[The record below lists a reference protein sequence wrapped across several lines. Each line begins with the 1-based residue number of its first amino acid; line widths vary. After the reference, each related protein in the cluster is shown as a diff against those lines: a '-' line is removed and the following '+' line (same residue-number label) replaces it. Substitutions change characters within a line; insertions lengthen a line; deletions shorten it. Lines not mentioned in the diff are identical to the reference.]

1 MVSKYFKH
9 IALICTLFLLLSH
22 QLHLRSLGIR
32 FKSLGDCC
40 SGASSFL
47 SFFAQRTQFP
57 FLCFWTKLLSF
68 YWLEQQGQEDLC
80 WSLTQRVSKNG
91 YKLSNIQLF
100 VTPRLAHQA
109 PLSMGFNRQEHWSWL
124 PFPPPEDLP
133 DPQTSRPMSLTSLAL
148 SGGFFTTSATW
159 EAHLYMRTWK
169 RLV

>member
-57 FLCFWTKLLSF
+57 FLYFRTELLSF
-68 YWLEQQGQEDLC
+68 YWLEQQGQGDPC
-80 WSLTQRVSKNG
+80 WSLTQRVSN
-91 YKLSNIQLF
+91 NVQLF

-133 DPQTSRPMSLTSLAL
+133 DPGSDLHLCLQHWQMNS
-148 SGGFFTTSATW
+148 FTTEPSGNPSGTVL
-159 EAHLYMRTWK
+159 H
-169 RLV
+169 VNS